1 MDQKL
6 ILVDLVDTLG
16 QADLVSPEKMN
27 LNNWFIPNPFIYSA
41 VSSNWPYIDY
51 PKFRKAI
58 AFCKNTDEIMVLNS
72 TLSLFDSEQKCK
84 QRSAELC
91 TLRGGLYFT
100 TKSIRRR
107 IYSCDLLIL
116 IQRTSVK

>member
-1 MDQKL
+1 M
-6 ILVDLVDTLG
+6 
-16 QADLVSPEKMN
+16 VSPGKMN

-58 AFCKNTDEIMVLNS
+58 AFCKNTDQIMVLNG

-84 QRSAELC
+84 QRSAQLC
-91 TLRGGLYFT
+91 TF
-100 TKSIRRR
+100 
-107 IYSCDLLIL
+107 IL
-116 IQRTSVK
+116 FQRTSNNHLRYSINDRTSVISRRSCGEEH